1 MLITLRMPRSSA
13 EQLNLRVAGADEEVL
28 VTLPAVEL
36 AGRLTVVTGKPV
48 SSEAVARYCAS
59 MSAAIAG
66 CEALIEKYGLEGV
79 ADLLREPCA
88 RRGLWLPEEC
98 DAVVVWMRCVLAA
111 YFQSPRA
118 PDNPDPKDVR
128 GWARLQTGEQ
138 LAALCQET
146 FPEAYPLW
154 IVHEEAIRSCQ
165 APPASEERAE
175 EACDFTEAPRPLG
188 HRCP

>member
-13 EQLNLRVAGADEEVL
+13 ERLNLRVPGPDEEVL

-36 AGRLTVVTGKPV
+36 AGRLTLVTGKPV

-66 CEALIEKYGLEGV
+66 CEALIEKYGLEGI

-88 RRGLWLPEEC
+88 RRALWLPEEC
-98 DAVVVWMRCVLAA
+98 DAVAVWLRCVLVA

-128 GWARLQTGEQ
+128 GWPRLQTAEQ
-138 LAALCQET
+138 LAALCQES
-146 FPEAYPLW
+146 FPVAYHLW
-154 IVHEEAIRSCQ
+154 VVHEEATRNGQ
-165 APPASEERAE
+165 ARPASEKQAKEV
-175 EACDFTEAPRPLG
+175 CGLTETTRPPG
-188 HRCP
+188 YRGV